1 MKKAKGRIKTSKRK
15 LEEDAFIELC
25 NRVISA
31 NFPFYEIKEGPSKK
45 LPINAFNSFDNTL
58 FKVLPQS
65 NIAAAIKLIK
75 SDVASLK
82 KNKSFSAIIY
92 FTQSSSLGGVIAKNK
107 IENDINTTVP
117 FTILSPADI
126 FSELNKHGDIQKFI
140 DIPRGLLPQLY
151 QSQLQFDY
159 REESLIEELF
169 NYVYTESLDE
179 ELLKPSKPVIQKL
192 SIKINHNFAESMTA
206 TVKDMY
212 NSNWHVILA
221 VEEYVSDQIEVNSKI
236 ILAMYSRIKN
246 KYRELAVNH
255 SHDCPINDPVHFNT
269 IVKSLI
275 PPDRQYSTGYESI
288 ALSIVLYFFEM
299 CDFGQR
305 YEGEQL
311 SLLQEY
317 LKDD

>member
-1 MKKAKGRIKTSKRK
+1 
-15 LEEDAFIELC
+15 
-25 NRVISA
+25 
-31 NFPFYEIKEGPSKK
+31 
-45 LPINAFNSFDNTL
+45 
-58 FKVLPQS
+58 
-65 NIAAAIKLIK
+65 
-75 SDVASLK
+75 
-82 KNKSFSAIIY
+82 
-92 FTQSSSLGGVIAKNK
+92 
-107 IENDINTTVP
+107 VP